1 MVTICGARKSFLD
14 LISPFQILPE
24 AIDLQQEI
32 SGYAS
37 RERPPYHSFRENQD
51 LTN

>member
-14 LISPFQILPE
+14 LLWSHKILLE

-32 SGYAS
+32 SGLAS
-37 RERPPYHSFRENQD
+37 RDWPMYHPIRINQD
-51 LTN
+51 LTK